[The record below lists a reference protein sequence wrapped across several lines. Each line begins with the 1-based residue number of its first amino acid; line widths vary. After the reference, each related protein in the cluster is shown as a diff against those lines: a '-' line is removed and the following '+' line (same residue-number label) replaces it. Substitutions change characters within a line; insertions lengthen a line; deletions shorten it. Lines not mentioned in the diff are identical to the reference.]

1 MKRSEKGTLDFQV
14 GHQEELCGRVGL
26 EEILSLGSG
35 LNRDAP
41 RHPHPQKQKDSE
53 DSSEC
58 GRWSQLGEEV
68 EHTEGTERTVR
79 RQLGEVE

>member
-1 MKRSEKGTLDFQV
+1 MKRSEKGTLDCQV
-14 GHQEELCGRVGL
+14 GHQGELCGRVGL
-26 EEILSLGSG
+26 EEILALGRG
-35 LNRDAP
+35 LNRDP
-41 RHPHPQKQKDSE
+41 PPPKKRQKDSE

-68 EHTEGTERTVR
+68 EHIKGIERTVR

>member
-1 MKRSEKGTLDFQV
+1 MTARWATRRALWEGWP
-14 GHQEELCGRVGL
+14 R
-26 EEILSLGSG
+26 
-35 LNRDAP
+35 RDSSSRTWLKQRP
-41 RHPHPQKQKDSE
+41 SPPQKKKQKDSE

-68 EHTEGTERTVR
+68 EHIEGTERTVR

>member
-14 GHQEELCGRVGL
+14 GHQGELCGRVGL

-35 LNRDAP
+35 LNRDDP
-41 RHPHPQKQKDSE
+41 PPPQKQKDSE